1 MQYLCVSCLA
11 WSWLYLK
18 SEILKPLNYKKVIS
32 IFSSIVIHICQQ
44 IFIYFIS
51 HLLKMFYKW
60 YNFNILKANMES
72 WTINL
77 TITLLI
83 YLTYPVFQ
91 VLICG
96 LCLIIRFIIH
106 PFLSGVIVYCRLSS
120 KATNTDSALIFCT
133 NNLFYCSAKRRTV
146 RLKWFM
152 SVPTPSVQSERW
164 KHREKH
170 TNTTHEH
177 QQSEEQTHHAQ
188 RRTDEGQNTV
198 FTVSS
203 VSSDRRW
210 RYTSKTKT
218 VKQQPVELVLQR
230 FIHD

>member
-1 MQYLCVSCLA
+1 
-11 WSWLYLK
+11 
-18 SEILKPLNYKKVIS
+18 
-32 IFSSIVIHICQQ
+32 
-44 IFIYFIS
+44 
-51 HLLKMFYKW
+51 
-60 YNFNILKANMES
+60 MES

-83 YLTYPVFQ
+83 WLLIYLIYPVFQ

-96 LCLIIRFIIH
+96 LCLTIRFIIH

-120 KATNTDSALIFCT
+120 KATNTDSALICCT

-152 SVPTPSVQSERW
+152 SVPTPSIQSERW

-177 QQSEEQTHHAQ
+177 QHCEETLKNKHTTLSV
-188 RRTDEGQNTV
+188 RTDEGQNTV

-210 RYTSKTKT
+210 RYIKNKRSSSNRWK
-218 VKQQPVELVLQR
+218 LVLQR